1 MKKKFKS
8 KFFCVAVEGATTD
21 GRQIERSW
29 IQDMA
34 ATYDPKVYSARI
46 WIEHMRSMLPDSPF
60 RAYGDVTALKA
71 EEITIDGEKKLAL
84 FAQIEP
90 TNDLVNIV
98 NKLKQKLF
106 TSIEVSPKFADSGK
120 AYLMGLAVTDSPAS
134 IGTSMLAFAAQNPEA
149 NPLADRKLA
158 KDNLFSAATQTDVE
172 LEEQVET
179 ATPGAALLSRIK
191 KLLGTEPEPKPEPTE
206 DAQFSAI
213 GEIVTEL
220 AQSHADQ
227 GIEFAALKK
236 AHETAAGELAKLR
249 EEFNA
254 LTTQLSQQAD
264 PAQRQRPSVTGA
276 DATVLTDC

>member
-29 IQDMA
+29 IEDMA
-34 ATYDPKVYSARI
+34 ATYNPTVYSARI

-71 EEITIDGEKKLAL
+71 EEITVAGEKKLAL

-158 KDNLFSAATQTDVE
+158 KDNLFSAAAETTVE
-172 LEEQVET
+172 LEEQMEVPS
-179 ATPGAALLSRIK
+179 PGAALLSRIK
-191 KLLGTEPEPKPEPTE
+191 KLLGTEPEPKPDPRD
-206 DAQFSAI
+206 DAQFGAM

-220 AQSHADQ
+220 AQSHADHAEQ
-227 GIEFAALKK
+227 FAALQ
-236 AHETAAGELAKLR
+236 AQHASAAAGIARLT

-254 LTTQLSQQAD
+254 LRTELSRQPD
-264 PAQRQRPSVTGA
+264 PSQPQRPPVAGGNA
-276 DATVLTDC
+276 AVLTDC